1 MITGGTAY
9 AKSSFGSTHATV
21 PLSATCE
28 LSNITATIGCANGAT
43 SCIVTYRENCEL
55 PYNAAAADLGMC
67 FVLGV
72 VITLSKFLESHIE
85 QKLDES
91 VQTVQD
97 YSVEVLDP
105 NADADD
111 PDEWYDFFSQFGKVM
126 YITILRRNGELTD
139 LLLKK
144 HKVSMKL
151 RESGKFGSHLA
162 MRREHYVQRYEEC
175 RQLLSEALEKSYPV
189 CRVYVTFEHEADQR
203 VCMEAL
209 EVPDIEAM
217 LDYSY
222 KDMPAKYRFRGK
234 NILNIR
240 EPPEPDNI
248 IWQNIE

>member
-1 MITGGTAY
+1 MLSKVKAMDHFISRALPRRITDEVEGLDANGQPLKLTIFRRVGPDEEDRGQLYPLCHDGINSFAHFGIGIGIYFTQLFILAVVCFVCGMIMITGGTAY

-43 SCIVTYRENCEL
+43 SCIVSYRENCEL

-67 FVLGV
+67 FVLAV

-151 RESGKFGSHLA
+151 RES
-162 MRREHYVQRYEEC
+162 
-175 RQLLSEALEKSYPV
+175 
-189 CRVYVTFEHEADQR
+189 
-203 VCMEAL
+203 
-209 EVPDIEAM
+209 
-217 LDYSY
+217 
-222 KDMPAKYRFRGK
+222 
-234 NILNIR
+234 
-240 EPPEPDNI
+240 
-248 IWQNIE
+248 